1 MAATACLY
9 NLSKAELGLKVHPAC
24 LREIVDLTLLAMM
37 NFPNH
42 QQLQKNALLT
52 LCSDRILQDV
62 VSYFHPIFSIKFKT
76 RQFQW
81 CFIEVGKM
89 LANVSFFPCQCY
101 LLVKTAI
108 YWKILANTVILVIL
122 ANTGHTGQLSLP
134 TWKTN
139 NNQTVNILTL
149 ILYLLFKYFS
159 SAFQLLLDC

>member
-62 VSYFHPIFSIKFKT
+62 VRHFHPIFSIQFKLGSH
-76 RQFQW
+76 RL
-81 CFIEVGKM
+81 EK
-89 LANVSFFPCQCY
+89 Y
-101 LLVKTAI
+101 LNLEGFLEKS
-108 YWKILANTVILVIL
+108 WKI
-122 ANTGHTGQLSLP
+122 
-134 TWKTN
+134 
-139 NNQTVNILTL
+139 
-149 ILYLLFKYFS
+149 KY
-159 SAFQLLLDC
+159 AL